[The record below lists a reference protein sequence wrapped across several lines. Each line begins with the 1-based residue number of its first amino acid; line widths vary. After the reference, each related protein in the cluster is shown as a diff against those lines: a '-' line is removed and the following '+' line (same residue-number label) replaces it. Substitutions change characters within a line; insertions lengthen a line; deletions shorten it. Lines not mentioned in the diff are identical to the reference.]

1 MSKQN
6 LIDEIE
12 TLKPEAISLGF
23 DYPSEDPSAVD
34 FKTLVEFKSELEQF
48 ISQEGEV

>member
-1 MSKQN
+1 MDKQI
-6 LIDEIE
+6 LINEIE

-23 DYPSEDPSAVD
+23 DYPSEDPSGVD
-34 FKTLVEFKSELEQF
+34 FETLVEFKSELEQF